1 MNTTHPSTSRHNR
14 VAFLFAAA
22 GLLLAGLTACS
33 TTRHVSQTQKD
44 FSGFLVDYSML
55 KPGAEGQ
62 ANFVYI
68 NQAAPW
74 KTYGKVYIKPIGLWK
89 SEDPESALGSLSKD
103 DQQLLVNSLHT
114 ALADKLG
121 KNFVLVN
128 KAEPGVLVIN
138 AAITDAGAS
147 KPAVNIL
154 STVIPVGMV
163 VNAGKTAITGKGT
176 GVGSVAIEASITDGG
191 TGQRVIA
198 VVDERAGTKALRTK
212 FDGAWGDVYHVFDFW
227 SQKLD
232 ERLVSL
238 KAGK

>member
-1 MNTTHPSTSRHNR
+1 MNIIRSI
-14 VAFLFAAA
+14 A
-22 GLLLAGLTACS
+22 GLRHRAPVSLLCAGLVFAGLTACS
-33 TTRHVSQTQKD
+33 TTRQVSQTPKD

-68 NQAAPW
+68 NETAPW
-74 KTYGKVYIKPIGLWK
+74 KTYGKVYIKPIQLWK
-89 SEDPESALGSLSKD
+89 SADPESALGSLSKD
-103 DQQLLVNSLHT
+103 EQQLLVNSLHT

-147 KPAVNIL
+147 KPVINIL
-154 STVIPVGMV
+154 STIVPIGMV